1 MRKSTLFFIFLL
13 LLGGLACSQRQ
24 IEDIDIEGEETNL
37 RENLYI
43 DSMVFRHYKRPALPY
58 LISSS
63 SYAIND
69 SMSEVLDSMNVET
82 LVKMNSNSRSYDE
95 PLSHTL
101 IGDTLVVDL
110 IHIPHYGR
118 FSFGEIRE
126 HGDSIFLKLSGD
138 AFKRIPRIDKKFYV
152 RHRYFR
158 SEFRI
163 LIDSAKDYRVY
174 FRHNDSFEKKQ

>member
-1 MRKSTLFFIFLL
+1 MKDVDL
-13 LLGGLACSQRQ
+13 
-24 IEDIDIEGEETNL
+24 EGEIISL
-37 RENLYI
+37 RESLYI
-43 DSMVFRHYKRPALPY
+43 DSMVFRHCKRTYKPY
-58 LISSS
+58 LISSRT
-63 SYAIND
+63 YAFND
-69 SMSEVLDSMNVET
+69 SMSEVLDSMNIET
-82 LVKMNSNSRSYDE
+82 LAKMNSNSRSYDE

-138 AFKRIPRIDKKFYV
+138 TFKKIPRIDKKFYV

-163 LIDSAKDYRVY
+163 LIDSAKDYSVY
-174 FRHNDSFEKKQ
+174 FRHNDSFERKH